1 MYRWTFSLLHR
12 LVHFNL
18 NEHTLQA
25 DAYPVDEQVLAEE
38 CGLLRGTL
46 LAVHRQQVLEGRR
59 RVLQLL
65 QVERLAPDRKVDVIL
80 R

>member
-12 LVHFNL
+12 MAHFNV
-18 NEHTLQA
+18 NEQTFCV
-25 DAYPVDEQVLAEE
+25 DAYPVDEQVLPEE
-38 CGLLRGTL
+38 GGLLRGTL

-65 QVERLAPDRKVDVIL
+65 QVE
-80 R
+80 